1 MELNLVTL
9 IYLFFRL
16 APFIIVCFFSLS
28 SIFNQDVKGLI
39 YLIGLL
45 IACFTT
51 YLIGSVFPVSYTS
64 NTDASGENLGQTNGV
79 CNLITIG
86 KDGSFSKIPLGLTIL
101 TYTLIYLVYI
111 IAKNHIEISNIP
123 TLIFFPA
130 LILADIIWNI
140 MNECFKPFSL
150 IMAVVIGGG
159 IGAGWAALI
168 ESFKQPRL
176 FFLNVGSDKVVCQR
190 PSKQLFKCTFKQ
202 PNTSDDSSVPASTS
216 V

>member
-1 MELNLVTL
+1 LQLNNCFL
-9 IYLFFRL
+9 IKNLAEPSNNFICFLFGV
-16 APFIIVCFFSLS
+16 I
-28 SIFNQDVKGLI
+28 
-39 YLIGLL
+39 
-45 IACFTT
+45 
-51 YLIGSVFPVSYTS
+51 
-64 NTDASGENLGQTNGV
+64 NL
-79 CNLITIG
+79 
-86 KDGSFSKIPLGLTIL
+86 
-101 TYTLIYLVYI
+101 
-111 IAKNHIEISNIP
+111 ISNIP